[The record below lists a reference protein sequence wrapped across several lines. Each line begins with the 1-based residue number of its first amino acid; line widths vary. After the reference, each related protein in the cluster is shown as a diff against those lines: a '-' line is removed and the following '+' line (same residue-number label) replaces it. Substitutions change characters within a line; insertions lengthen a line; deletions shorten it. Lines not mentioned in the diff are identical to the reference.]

1 MADEAKQR
9 LVGALLVLSVIIIA
23 AFFLVK
29 NANNNVDE
37 QSELVLPKLES
48 TIETVDDNVVISEQ
62 ETLIDPHKLGDDVV
76 AAAKEHVNEKPS
88 KLESSIKPAE
98 KPVTL
103 KKVVAAKVVEPTKA
117 QTPVVKV
124 VKPLKAKAPIAKV
137 VKPVKEIVPTP
148 KAKVANT
155 SQPQWIIQLAS
166 FGVQANA
173 QALQKKVKTLGY
185 ESTIQ
190 AIKNSQGKTVY
201 RLRVGPE
208 SNKLTVDNIV
218 SKVKQHLKLNP
229 QVIKR

>member
-1 MADEAKQR
+1 MVDEAKQR

-29 NANNNVDE
+29 NANNNVEE
-37 QSELVLPKLES
+37 QSVLVLPELES
-48 TIETVDDNVVISEQ
+48 TIETVDDNVIISEQ
-62 ETLIDPHKLGDDVV
+62 ETLIDPHKLGEDVV
-76 AAAKEHVNEKPS
+76 AAAKAQFN
-88 KLESSIKPAE
+88 E

-103 KKVVAAKVVEPTKA
+103 KKVVVAKAAEPI
-117 QTPVVKV
+117 
-124 VKPLKAKAPIAKV
+124 KAKAPIIKV
-137 VKPVKEIVPTP
+137 VKPVKEIVPAP
-148 KAKVANT
+148 KAKVDNKNR
-155 SQPQWIIQLAS
+155 PQWLIQLAS

-190 AIKNSQGKTVY
+190 AIENSQGKMVY

-208 SNKLTVDNIV
+208 SNKQTVDTIV
-218 SKVKQHLKLNP
+218 SKVKQHLKLTP

>member
-23 AFFLVK
+23 AFFLVE
-29 NANNNVDE
+29 NANNNIEE
-37 QSELVLPKLES
+37 QSELVLPELES

-62 ETLIDPHKLGDDVV
+62 EKLLDPHKLGSDVV
-76 AAAKEHVNEKPS
+76 AAAKEHVNEKPA
-88 KLESSIKPAE
+88 KLKSLIKPTE
-98 KPVTL
+98 KSVVLKEAVPTL
-103 KKVVAAKVVEPTKA
+103 NAKVG
-117 QTPVVKV
+117 
-124 VKPLKAKAPIAKV
+124 
-137 VKPVKEIVPTP
+137 
-148 KAKVANT
+148 N
-155 SQPQWIIQLAS
+155 SNQPQWLIQLAS

-190 AIKNSQGKTVY
+190 AIKNSEGKMVY

-208 SNKLTVDNIV
+208 SNKQTVDTIV
-218 SKVKQHLKLNP
+218 SKVKQHLKLTA

>member
-1 MADEAKQR
+1 MVDEAKQR

-29 NANNNVDE
+29 NANNNVEE
-37 QSELVLPKLES
+37 QSVLVLPELES
-48 TIETVDDNVVISEQ
+48 TIETVDDNVIISEQ

-76 AAAKEHVNEKPS
+76 AAAKAQFN
-88 KLESSIKPAE
+88 E

-103 KKVVAAKVVEPTKA
+103 KKVVVAKAVEPI
-117 QTPVVKV
+117 
-124 VKPLKAKAPIAKV
+124 KAKAPIIKV
-137 VKPVKEIVPTP
+137 VKPVKEIVPAP
-148 KAKVANT
+148 KAKVDNKNR
-155 SQPQWIIQLAS
+155 PQWLIQLAS

-190 AIKNSQGKTVY
+190 AIENSQGKMVY

-208 SNKLTVDNIV
+208 SNKQTVDTIV
-218 SKVKQHLKLNP
+218 SKVKQHLKLTP

>member
-1 MADEAKQR
+1 MVDEAKQR

-29 NANNNVDE
+29 NANNNVEE
-37 QSELVLPKLES
+37 QSVLVLPELES
-48 TIETVDDNVVISEQ
+48 TIETVDDNVIISEQ

-76 AAAKEHVNEKPS
+76 AAAKAQFN
-88 KLESSIKPAE
+88 E

-103 KKVVAAKVVEPTKA
+103 KKVVVAKAAEPI
-117 QTPVVKV
+117 
-124 VKPLKAKAPIAKV
+124 KAKAPIIKV
-137 VKPVKEIVPTP
+137 VKPVKEIVPAP
-148 KAKVANT
+148 KAKVDNKNR
-155 SQPQWIIQLAS
+155 PQWLIQLAS

-190 AIKNSQGKTVY
+190 AIENSQGKMVY

-208 SNKLTVDNIV
+208 SNKQTVDTIV
-218 SKVKQHLKLNP
+218 SKVKQHLKLTP